1 MHTNIQK
8 ELHNCILTNTT
19 NICYVYQSHVAH
31 KKMLGLMLLH
41 MRPAILMTEVFSIT
55 NMHRFEHFIG
65 VS

>member
-8 ELHNCILTNTT
+8 ELHNCILTNTI
-19 NICYVYQSHVAH
+19 NICYVYQHT
-31 KKMLGLMLLH
+31 KKVFGLMLLQL
-41 MRPAILMTEVFSIT
+41 RPVILMTEVFYIT